1 MPAVGRSCPPF
12 DLAGSSLIYTLVRR
26 GRLLRLAPGR
36 AILWEGAAAGDVVF
50 RRVSKEAELALKSV
64 AWKPSLHC
72 QKPAVAIKQFNPA
85 FDDDFQPDVSM
96 DPDRE
101 RAERQ
106 KLRRKTKKE
115 MKGAIRELRKDNAF
129 LSAERDKERRKRDA
143 YLEARGKRALSLLE
157 QQEHSVK
164 EMRKERRKLSKL

>member
-1 MPAVGRSCPPF
+1 MQRV
-12 DLAGSSLIYTLVRR
+12 
-26 GRLLRLAPGR
+26 
-36 AILWEGAAAGDVVF
+36 AAA
-50 RRVSKEAELALKSV
+50 
-64 AWKPSLHC
+64 
-72 QKPAVAIKQFNPA
+72 AIKQFNPA

-129 LSAERDKERRKRDA
+129 LSAEREKERRKRDA
-143 YLEARGKRALSLLE
+143 YSRRAASAR
-157 QQEHSVK
+157 
-164 EMRKERRKLSKL
+164 